1 MTRHTSEPI
10 DLGSQKHLFID
21 FSLVDQVDD
30 VTLRVQPPRVGGV
43 AIHRDRAWEHHLH
56 WTNTVI
62 DDDGLARLWYSSSHM
77 GARNLNTSRWGY
89 AESLDG
95 IHWHKPN
102 LGLVELNR
110 VTANNLIPD
119 PAGSVFKDPTAP
131 PEERYKGFLLNRG
144 RDAGPTGF
152 GLFTSAD
159 GLRFRRKG
167 GNGVELIGDTQNQAF
182 WDERIGRYVAYF
194 RNWVPTGRDE
204 EWLGNVGPW
213 RRAVA
218 RWETDDLTSRD
229 GWQLTDSPV
238 RKRGTALLTSELPTV
253 LALDDLD
260 PPDMDIYTPS
270 IVKYP
275 GSDDVYISTFS
286 AYKHFTEAEILDAE
300 PRENDGLMEIQLAV
314 SRDGITWDR
323 PDRRPY
329 VCIEPDG
336 PRSQMIY
343 SALGMVIRGHTIYQY
358 GTAYDQSH
366 GLKRT
371 NNPGGQIIWTEQ
383 RLDGFVSA
391 EAAYGGGELI
401 TKPVVFS
408 GNRLEL
414 NIDASASGEARVE
427 LQDAEGRAIEGY
439 TLDACD
445 RVLGNHIRRVVT
457 WHGDSRLP
465 ATAGQP
471 LRLRIVMRGARLYA
485 LQFVTA

>member
-1 MTRHTSEPI
+1 MTAQENDPV
-10 DLGSQKHLFID
+10 DLGTRKHLFID
-21 FSLVDQVDD
+21 FSLIDQVDD
-30 VTLRVQPPRVGGV
+30 VTLRVNPPGVGGV
-43 AIHRDRAWEHHLH
+43 AIHRDRGWEHHLH
-56 WTNTVI
+56 FPNTVI
-62 DDDGLARLWYSSSHM
+62 DDDGLARMWYSSSHM
-77 GARNLNTSRWGY
+77 GARNLNSSRWGY

-95 IHWHKPN
+95 IRWHKPN
-102 LGLVELNR
+102 LGFVELNR

-119 PAGSVFKDPTAP
+119 PPGSVFKDPTAP
-131 PEERYKGFLLNRG
+131 SEERYQGFLLNRG
-144 RDAGPTGF
+144 RDAGPAGF

-167 GNGVELIGDTQNQAF
+167 GNGIELIGDTQNQAF
-182 WDERIGRYVAYF
+182 WDERIGRYVAYL

-204 EWLGNVGPW
+204 EWLGSVGPW

-229 GWQLTDSPV
+229 GWQLTETPV
-238 RKRGTALLTSELPTV
+238 RMRGVALLTSELPTV

-275 GSDDVYISTFS
+275 GADDVYISTFS

-314 SRDGITWDR
+314 SRDGISWDR

-329 VCIEPDG
+329 VRIDPDG
-336 PRSQMIY
+336 PRSKMIY
-343 SALGMVIRGHTIYQY
+343 SALGMVIRGRSIYQY

-366 GLKRT
+366 GLKRK
-371 NNPGGQIIWTEQ
+371 NNPAGQVIWTEQ

-391 EAAYGGGELI
+391 DAAYGGGQLI
-401 TKPVVFS
+401 TKPVVVA
-408 GNRLEL
+408 GTRLEL
-414 NIDASASGEARVE
+414 NVDASASGEVRVE
-427 LQDAEGRAIEGY
+427 LQDAHGRGIEGH

-445 RVLGNHIRRVVT
+445 RVLGNHIRHVVT
-457 WHGDSRLP
+457 WNGSPRLP
-465 ATAGQP
+465 ATRGQP
-471 LRLRIVMRGARLYA
+471 VRLRIAMRGAKLYA
-485 LQFVTA
+485 LQFADA

>member
-1 MTRHTSEPI
+1 MSRHTSEPI
-10 DLGSQKHLFID
+10 DLGSRKHLFID

-30 VTLRVQPPRVGGV
+30 VTLRVNPPRVGGV

-62 DDDGLARLWYSSSHM
+62 DDGLARMWYSSSHM
-77 GARNLNTSRWGY
+77 GARNLNSSRWGY

-167 GNGVELIGDTQNQAF
+167 SNGVELIGDTQNQAF
-182 WDERIGRYVAYF
+182 WDERIGRYVAYL

-204 EWLGNVGPW
+204 EWLGTVGPW

-218 RWETDDLTSRD
+218 RWETDDLTSRV

-238 RKRGTALLTSELPTV
+238 RMRGVALLTSELPTV

-270 IVKYP
+270 VVKYP
-275 GSDDVYISTFS
+275 SADDVYISTFS
-286 AYKHFTEAEILDAE
+286 AYRHFTEAEILDAE

-329 VCIEPDG
+329 VRIEPDG
-336 PRSQMIY
+336 PRSQMVY

-371 NNPGGQIIWTEQ
+371 NNPGGQVIWTEQ
-383 RLDGFVSA
+383 RLDGFVAA

-427 LQDAEGRAIEGY
+427 LQDAEGRAIDGY
-439 TLDACD
+439 ALDACD

-457 WHGDSRLP
+457 WDGDSRLP

-485 LQFVTA
+485 LQFVAA